1 MQIEPDREPC
11 QMHILITAPPTRH
24 REYVKVPDLIQ
35 IYEKKAID
43 WNERCSS
50 FLILENEPVL
60 HTLSILK
67 AERAFKLS
75 FSLFTKM

>member
-24 REYVKVPDLIQ
+24 CEYVKVPDLIQ

-43 WNERCSS
+43 
-50 FLILENEPVL
+50 
-60 HTLSILK
+60 
-67 AERAFKLS
+67 
-75 FSLFTKM
+75 